1 MADHGHLAEETM
13 ERRGKWQRHRYLAA
27 AQRLLAETQQPL
39 MAAGRAN
46 LRPI

>member
-13 ERRGKWQRHRYLAA
+13 ERRGKRQRHRYLA